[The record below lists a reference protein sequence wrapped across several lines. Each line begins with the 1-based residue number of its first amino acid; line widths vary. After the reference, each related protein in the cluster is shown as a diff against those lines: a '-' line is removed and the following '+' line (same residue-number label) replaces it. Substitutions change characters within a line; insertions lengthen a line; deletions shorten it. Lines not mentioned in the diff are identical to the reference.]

1 VERTIPK
8 EVGLAQVYFN
18 YKQVAAQ
25 HSAHAMQ
32 QTTDNVIACILR
44 QLLQHKALPQEL
56 DEAYNKWIERG
67 QRNRPDGDFFTDL
80 VMQCS
85 GSKQFSAVFIVLDA
99 FDECG
104 DEERDTLVNYL
115 QQFQKA
121 GFKIYITSRQHL
133 RDGLVESFGMAGGTI
148 EIKADPT
155 DVEKHVKESLKNRL
169 ISNTLKDDILKVI
182 MEMEAREYGKCVSS
196 L

>member
-25 HSAHAMQ
+25 QSVHAMQ
-32 QTTDNVIACILR
+32 QTADNVITCILK

-56 DEAYNKWIERG
+56 DEAYNKWIDRG

-80 VMQCS
+80 VVQCS
-85 GSKQFSAVFIVLDA
+85 KEFSAVFIVLDA
-99 FDECG
+99 FDEFG

-121 GFKIYITSRQHL
+121 GFKVYITSRQHL
-133 RDGLVESFGMAGGTI
+133 RDGLVESFGMAGAMI

-169 ISNTLKDDILKVI
+169 ISNALKDEILKVI
-182 MEMEAREYGKCVSS
+182 MEMEAREYSKCMSS

>member
-1 VERTIPK
+1 MEWTIPK

-18 YKQVAAQ
+18 YKQVATQ

-32 QTTDNVIACILR
+32 QTAENVIACILR
-44 QLLQHKALPQEL
+44 QLLQHKALPQEM

-67 QRNRPDGDFFTDL
+67 QRNRPDGDFFADL
-80 VMQCS
+80 VVQCS
-85 GSKQFSAVFIVLDA
+85 KEFSAVFIVLDA
-99 FDECG
+99 FDECS

-121 GFKIYITSRQHL
+121 GFKIYITSRLHL
-133 RDGLVESFGMAGGTI
+133 RDGLIESFGMAGGTI
-148 EIKADPT
+148 EIKADPA

-169 ISNTLKDDILKVI
+169 ISNALKDEILKVI
-182 MEMEAREYGKCVSS
+182 MEMEAREYSKCMSS

>member
-1 VERTIPK
+1 
-8 EVGLAQVYFN
+8 
-18 YKQVAAQ
+18 
-25 HSAHAMQ
+25 MQ
-32 QTTDNVIACILR
+32 QTADNVIACILR
-44 QLLQHKALPQEL
+44 QLLQHKALPQAL

-67 QRNRPDGDFFTDL
+67 QRNRPDGDFFAEL
-80 VMQCS
+80 VVQCLEE
-85 GSKQFSAVFIVLDA
+85 FSAVFIVLDA

-104 DEERDTLVNYL
+104 EEERETLVNYL

-121 GFKIYITSRQHL
+121 GFKIYITTRLHL

-148 EIKADPT
+148 EIKADPV
-155 DVEKHVKESLKNRL
+155 DVEKYVKESLKNRR
-169 ISNTLKDDILKVI
+169 IANAVKDEILKVI

>member
-18 YKQVAAQ
+18 YKQVATQ

-32 QTTDNVIACILR
+32 QTAENVIACILR
-44 QLLQHKALPQEL
+44 QLLQHKALPQEM

-67 QRNRPDGDFFTDL
+67 QRNRPDGDFFADL
-80 VMQCS
+80 VVQCS
-85 GSKQFSAVFIVLDA
+85 KEFSAVFIVLDA

-104 DEERDTLVNYL
+104 EEERDTLVYYF

-121 GFKIYITSRQHL
+121 GFKIYITSWLHL
-133 RDGLVESFGMAGGTI
+133 CDGLVESFGMDGGTI
-148 EIKADPT
+148 EIKADPA
-155 DVEKHVKESLKNRL
+155 DVEKYVKESLKNGL
-169 ISNTLKDDILKVI
+169 IANALKDEILKVVI
-182 MEMEAREYGKCVSS
+182 AADAREYGNCLS
-196 L
+196 LL